1 VRQGVR
7 LFNRRRYLGA
17 QQVWEEAWRT
27 ADGADRPFLE
37 GLVQLACGLHL
48 RTRRGGQRGAEH
60 LIAQALVTLE
70 EYQPEAHGLAVAT
83 LIADV
88 GAYLDRVR
96 AEKRPHR
103 LLDAWRLPRIRG

>member
-1 VRQGVR
+1 M
-7 LFNRRRYLGA
+7 
-17 QQVWEEAWRT
+17 WEEAWRT
-27 ADGADRPFLE
+27 AEGADRPFLE

-70 EYQPEAHGLAVAT
+70 EHQPAAHGVDLTALLAE
-83 LIADV
+83 V

-96 AEKRPHR
+96 ADRRPHR
-103 LLDAWRLPRIRG
+103 LVDTWRLPRIRSSEACRGHTTS